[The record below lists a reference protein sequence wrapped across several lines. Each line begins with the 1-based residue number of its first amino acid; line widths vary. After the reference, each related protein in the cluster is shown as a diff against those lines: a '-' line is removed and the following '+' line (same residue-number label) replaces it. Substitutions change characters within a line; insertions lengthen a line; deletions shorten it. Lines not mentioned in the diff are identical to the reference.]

1 MTTAEMRRSGR
12 ITDGM
17 RIGWRALR
25 DSIPSSSTPA
35 PTLPE
40 WPYQEQRGSD
50 LTASAPVSDVSAPA
64 AQMGYGPF
72 FIQFLKD
79 VGAEYEDVPLF

>member
-1 MTTAEMRRSGR
+1 LESTTRLNTFILDTA
-12 ITDGM
+12 
-17 RIGWRALR
+17 
-25 DSIPSSSTPA
+25 
-35 PTLPE
+35 TLPE
-40 WPYQEQRGSD
+40 WPYQEQRGFD